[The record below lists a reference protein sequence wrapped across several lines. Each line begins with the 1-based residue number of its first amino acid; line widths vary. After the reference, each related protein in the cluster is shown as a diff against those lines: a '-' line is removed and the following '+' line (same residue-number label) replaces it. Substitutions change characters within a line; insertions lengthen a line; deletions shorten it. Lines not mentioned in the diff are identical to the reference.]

1 MSGHADEDEGGG
13 ARRAAPAR
21 TDRGGETRGEE
32 RDVLV
37 TREPVEL
44 YKVLKFEGLA
54 NSGGEAKGLVDEGR
68 VSVNGAVETRRRRKL
83 VDGDAVEVAGARLRI
98 RRA

>member
-1 MSGHADEDEGGG
+1 MSGHADEGEGGG
-13 ARRAAPAR
+13 AGQAVSARADGAEPGA
-21 TDRGGETRGEE
+21 EE

-68 VSVNGAVETRRRRKL
+68 VRVNGAVETRRRRKL